1 MSSTYTVKK
10 VSAPDW
16 NAVEAVEMTHQP
28 WLEPCAISAK
38 AQLCHDGENLYVR
51 LEAEEANIRAVQ
63 AGPLD
68 QVCNDSCLE
77 FFFAP
82 LEEDKRYFNFEVNL
96 LGNLYVG
103 FGAERPTRVRQI
115 VKNTEALFAP
125 KPFSTERGWGIE
137 YHIPLSFVQLYMPE
151 AAFAGEAAAN
161 FYKCGDLT
169 ETPHYLAWAPLMCEK
184 PDYHRRWDFGKLIFE

>member
-1 MSSTYTVKK
+1 MTYIVKK
-10 VSAPDW
+10 VSVPDW

-51 LEAEEANIRAVQ
+51 LEAVEANIRAVQ

-82 LEEDKRYFNFEVNL
+82 LQEDKRYFNFEVNL

-115 VKNTEALFAP
+115 VKSTETLFAP

-151 AAFAGEAAAN
+151 AFFAGEAAAN

-169 ETPHYLAWAPLMCEK
+169 ETPHYLAWAPLTCEK
-184 PDYHRRWDFGKLIFE
+184 PDYHRRGDFGKLSFE

>member
-1 MSSTYTVKK
+1 MTYIVKK
-10 VSAPDW
+10 VSVPDW

-51 LEAEEANIRAVQ
+51 LEAVEANIRAVQ

-82 LEEDKRYFNFEVNL
+82 LKEDKRYFNFEVNL

-115 VKNTEALFAP
+115 VKSTEALFAP
-125 KPFSTERGWGIE
+125 KSFSTERGWGIE

-151 AAFAGEAAAN
+151 AVFAGEAAAN

-169 ETPHYLAWAPLMCEK
+169 ETPHYLAWAPLACEK